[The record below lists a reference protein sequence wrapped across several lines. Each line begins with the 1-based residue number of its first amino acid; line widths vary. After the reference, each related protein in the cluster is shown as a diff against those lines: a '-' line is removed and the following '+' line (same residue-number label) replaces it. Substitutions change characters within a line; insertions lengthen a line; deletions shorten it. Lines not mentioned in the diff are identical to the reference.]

1 MHLLLLV
8 SVGILSLWILYGAPI
23 HCVVVEDLGLAAF
36 LSTEIFFLFHF
47 IMIVSCNG
55 CCFKYMLSTIQETN
69 ITTGMDD
76 NIPSALSKSGFN
88 TDVVNIL
95 PRSFG
100 IVAGIHMQ
108 HQK

>member
-1 MHLLLLV
+1 
-8 SVGILSLWILYGAPI
+8 
-23 HCVVVEDLGLAAF
+23 
-36 LSTEIFFLFHF
+36 
-47 IMIVSCNG
+47 
-55 CCFKYMLSTIQETN
+55 MLSTIQETN